1 MWKKILISDT
11 DYKILP
17 HTEKNKNLTTL
28 ERIRLVYLPHGQGA
42 HVSHEN
48 VIILLY
54 KRIVYMYTLYIRWF
68 VSLVSLH
75 TREKKTA
82 RIRLIV
88 GRIKKI
94 HEINKNANRALI
106 DAAHDDNQCQIDRKS
121 KLACI
126 NYKTSTTDRFKIYN
140 TI

>member
-1 MWKKILISDT
+1 
-11 DYKILP
+11 
-17 HTEKNKNLTTL
+17 L
-28 ERIRLVYLPHGQGA
+28 ERIHLVYLPHGQGA

-54 KRIVYMYTLYIRWF
+54 KRSICIRSILGCLLVQSLYT
-68 VSLVSLH
+68 H
-75 TREKKTA
+75 EKK
-82 RIRLIV
+82 RRSEIELIV

-121 KLACI
+121 KLERI
-126 NYKTSTTDRFKIYN
+126 NYKTLTTDRFKIYN